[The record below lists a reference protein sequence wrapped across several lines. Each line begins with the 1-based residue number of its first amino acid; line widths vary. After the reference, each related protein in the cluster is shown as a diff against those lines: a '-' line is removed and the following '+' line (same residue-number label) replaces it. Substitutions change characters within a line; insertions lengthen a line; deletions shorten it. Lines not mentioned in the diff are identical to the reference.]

1 MKRVVLIL
9 IVLTLT
15 LILGS
20 AVAVTV
26 QTRMFEIDLP
36 EAWTCREA
44 ANTYISCERIQ
55 DGKTVAAFSMFD
67 LDSSQYID
75 STEKM
80 ADQLRADFGID
91 GPAEEFQ
98 VAEQKSALITRKLD
112 GRTVYY
118 TGYNVLTSHAALMYM
133 VLDGYEVEGELET
146 ATASLRMRSWDDYG
160 YFRFG
165 DAEVMLKAARTKKVG
180 SRSYLMLDFTWRNA
194 GQDITFFAVQV
205 DVTVFQDGVQLQEGF
220 LLDEKSE
227 IGTQLMPGKS
237 IDVTK
242 VYELRSDKGE
252 IEFFV
257 DKLMDFQNQYVDR
270 KYSFKLKQP

>member
-9 IVLTLT
+9 IVLSLT

-20 AVAVTV
+20 AAAGTF
-26 QTRMFEIDLP
+26 QTRMFELDLP
-36 EAWTCREA
+36 ETWTCNEA
-44 ANTYISCERIQ
+44 ANTYVNCMRVQ
-55 DGKTVAAFSMFD
+55 GGKTVAFFTMYD
-67 LDSSQYID
+67 RKNSQYID

-80 ADQLRADFGID
+80 AEQLRADFGID
-91 GPAEEFQ
+91 GETEDFQ
-98 VAEQKSALITRKLD
+98 VAEQKSVLITKKFND
-112 GRTVYY
+112 RTAYC
-118 TGYNVLTSHAALMYM
+118 TGYDVLTSHASLMYV
-133 VLDGYEVEGELET
+133 VLDGYEVEGEFESM
-146 ATASLRMRSWDDYG
+146 TASLRMRSWDDYG

-165 DAEVMLKAARTKKVG
+165 DAEVALKAARTKKV
-180 SRSYLMLDFTWRNA
+180 RNRDYLMLDFTWRNA

-252 IEFFV
+252 IELFV